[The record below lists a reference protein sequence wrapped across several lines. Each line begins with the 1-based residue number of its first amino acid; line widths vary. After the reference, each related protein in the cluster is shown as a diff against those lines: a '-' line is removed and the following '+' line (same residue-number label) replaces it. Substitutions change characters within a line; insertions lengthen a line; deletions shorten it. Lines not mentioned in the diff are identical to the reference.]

1 MLINKLN
8 IIPQYIV
15 DSTVESYVENFHTLS
30 VDTHFVETNKKK
42 NKPRHHLTSGFIFNS
57 G

>member
-30 VDTHFVETNKKK
+30 VDTHFVETNKK